1 MSVVNI
7 ATNRDNPQQQHGF
20 FTMQLTSPMGFR
32 FFSAFG
38 WSSWHMPPRNTMA
51 QRRFAGEHVE
61 RFTRR
66 RGGGTGCARATE
78 VAQGRSEATGRVR
91 YLHRDRDH
99 VADLLLPASE
109 TSRPHM
115 SRYFLGEDPPKVRV
129 FRRRPRVY
137 LGPTPKHATCRRPV
151 DSTSRS
157 RNPEGNATQTAAR
170 QTPWFARGTQTRS
183 SRTNTDGN
191 TLAQR
196 HKRVNQSTV
205 YIKSCVRVWSG
216 PPGRGEREQQR

>member
-129 FRRRPRVY
+129 FRRRPR
-137 LGPTPKHATCRRPV
+137 LSDPRTPPGLSRERERGEHLTGGNCCCREGDDGPPRRG
-151 DSTSRS
+151 
-157 RNPEGNATQTAAR
+157 EGALDVR
-170 QTPWFARGTQTRS
+170 EARGGARI
-183 SRTNTDGN
+183 R
-191 TLAQR
+191 
-196 HKRVNQSTV
+196 
-205 YIKSCVRVWSG
+205 
-216 PPGRGEREQQR
+216 